1 MTNVL
6 DWISYAIYE
15 LVYAKPPLGA
25 AYGYRWQPGQ
35 GVPNALTIYDV
46 RSGTV
51 PPGLYVAF
59 AGTAL
64 DTGRDFFGRTAG
76 HGPVFVAPAAVS
88 AALSNLVTSV
98 ARNAPTGE
106 ANWWRYP
113 DQVRLRDVD
122 GYLSYVALCLNFIN
136 QTAAGQ
142 QLVADLVTNP
152 VRTTFITPGLFNMT
166 RGGGD
171 TGVTTL
177 TGGLANYARRQGAIP
192 SATINAAVQAIY
204 GDHGPAG
211 YNQLAAAMN
220 AAPLY
225 TCFDTAANFQ
235 PAYLQN
241 TFLYNGN
248 PLAGNDLHAWVN
260 ATDNGAFDAALQGMV
275 RRPDWVLPLQFFLLA
290 LGMTLLPAALPGPGN
305 GAAVNF
311 GTRNVGINAR
321 TDPGFRP
328 PAIGLAHELMHAWH
342 YTRGRSPGYDSGSY
356 DTTAA
361 ELKFS
366 GIWPFDGD
374 PVTENA
380 VRAQWVG
387 VGGLDAS
394 NTWPAPAQRLV
405 YEPLQPNQTFV
416 QARKVNQCI

>member
-1 MTNVL
+1 
-6 DWISYAIYE
+6 
-15 LVYAKPPLGA
+15 
-25 AYGYRWQPGQ
+25 
-35 GVPNALTIYDV
+35 VPNALTIYA
-46 RSGTV
+46 GPL
-51 PPGLYVAF
+51 PPGLYVVFKGA
-59 AGTAL
+59 AL
-64 DTGRDFFGRTAG
+64 DTTDDLFGRTAG
-76 HGPVFVAPAAVS
+76 YGPVFVPPVAVS

-98 ARNAPTGE
+98 ARNPPTGE
-106 ANWWRYP
+106 TYRWRHP
-113 DQVRLRDVD
+113 DPVRLRDVD

-142 QLVADLVTNP
+142 QLVTDLAAHPAQVTL
-152 VRTTFITPGLFNMT
+152 ITPGKVNMT

-171 TGVTTL
+171 SGVTTL
-177 TGGLANYARRQGAIP
+177 TSGLARYKRRAGPIP
-192 SATINAAVQAIY
+192 SATIDAAVQATY
-204 GDHGPAG
+204 GGNGLAG
-211 YNQLAAAMN
+211 YDLLAVAMN

-241 TFLYNGN
+241 TFRYNGN

-260 ATDNGAFDAALQGMV
+260 ATDDEAFEAALQGMW
-275 RRPDWVLPLQFFLLA
+275 RRRDDDGVVPREFFLLA
-290 LGMTLLPAALPGPGN
+290 LGMTLLPAALRGPGN

-321 TDPGFRP
+321 TDPDFRP
-328 PAIGLAHELMHAWH
+328 PAIGLAHELVHAWH
-342 YTRGRSPGYDSGSY
+342 YTTGRSPGYDSQCY

-366 GIWPFDGD
+366 GIGPYAGD

-380 VRAQWVG
+380 VRAQWAG
-387 VGGLDAS
+387 VGGLDQS
-394 NTWPAPAQRLV
+394 NTWPAPVPRLV

-416 QARKVNQCI
+416 QARKANQCI

>member
-1 MTNVL
+1 VTDVL
-6 DWISYAIYE
+6 DRILYAVYE

-35 GVPNALTIYDV
+35 GVPNALTTYDV
-46 RSGTV
+46 RSSTV

-64 DTGRDFFGRTAG
+64 DPAKDFFGRAAG
-76 HGPVFVAPAAVS
+76 HGPVFVASAAVS

-106 ANWWRYP
+106 ASWWRYP
-113 DQVRLRDVD
+113 NQVRLRDVD

-142 QLVADLVTNP
+142 QLVTDLVTNP
-152 VRTTFITPGLFNMT
+152 VRTTFITPGMFNMT

-171 TGVTTL
+171 NGVTTL
-177 TGGLANYARRQGAIP
+177 TEGLAHYAQRDGAIP
-192 SATINAAVQAIY
+192 SATIDAAVQATY
-204 GDHGPAG
+204 GNNGLAG

-225 TCFDTAANFQ
+225 TCFDTEANFQ

-241 TFLYNGN
+241 TFLYNGS

-260 ATDNGAFDAALQGMV
+260 ATDNGAFDAALQSMA

-290 LGMTLLPAALPGPGN
+290 LDMTLLPAALPGPGN

-311 GTRNVGINAR
+311 STQNAGINDLNNPR
-321 TDPGFRP
+321 FRP

-342 YTRGRSPGYDSGSY
+342 YTRGRSPGYDSGQY

-366 GIWPFDGD
+366 GIGPYAGD

-380 VRAQWVG
+380 VRAQWAG
-387 VGGLDAS
+387 VGGLDQS
-394 NTWPAPAQRLV
+394 NTWRAPAQRLV
-405 YEPLQPNQTFV
+405 YEPLQPDQTAAE
-416 QARKVNQCI
+416 ARKAYHCI